1 MLLNKIVN
9 AFHLFVSQV
18 KYKTCMKSFGRR
30 SRIISPML
38 IANPQYIEVGQR
50 VLIRNGLRLEVVDPQ
65 NEVVISIGD
74 NVNIEQ
80 NCHIIGRVK
89 VAIGNNVTITG
100 NCSIVDVSHPFEN
113 IHDTKKIG
121 DRISS
126 IQQPV
131 TIGDG
136 SFIGFGSHISPGVT
150 IGKNCVVGAGSV
162 VTKSI
167 PDYSVVA
174 GVPAK
179 VIKYYSFEENKWV
192 SARS

>member
-1 MLLNKIVN
+1 MIFKKLKN
-9 AFHLFVSQV
+9 AFELLFSQV
-18 KYKTCMKSFGRR
+18 KYKACMKSFGRR

-38 IANPQYIEVGQR
+38 INNPQFIEIGDQ

-65 NEVVISIGD
+65 NAVVISIGN

-89 VAIGNNVTITG
+89 VTIGNDVTITG
-100 NCSIVDVSHPFEN
+100 NCSIVDVSHPFDDVYEK
-113 IHDTKKIG
+113 KKIG
-121 DRISS
+121 ERISTVE
-126 IQQPV
+126 QPIV
-131 TIGDG
+131 IGDG
-136 SFIGFGSHISPGVT
+136 TFIGFGSHISPGVT

-174 GVPAK
+174 GSPAK
-179 VIKYYSFEENKWV
+179 IIKRYSFEEEKWV
-192 SARS
+192 RV

>member
-1 MLLNKIVN
+1 
-9 AFHLFVSQV
+9 
-18 KYKTCMKSFGRR
+18 MKSFGRR

-100 NCSIVDVSHPFEN
+100 NCSIVDVIHPFEN
-113 IHDTKKIG
+113 IHDTTKIG

-192 SARS
+192 SVRS

>member
-1 MLLNKIVN
+1 MLLNKIES
-9 AFHLFVSQV
+9 AFHLLVSQV
-18 KYKTCMKSFGRR
+18 KYKSCMKSFGRR

-38 IANPQYIEVGQR
+38 ITNPKYIEIGQK

-100 NCSIVDVSHPFEN
+100 NCSIVDVIHPFEN
-113 IHDTKKIG
+113 VHDETKIG
-121 DRISS
+121 DRISKVEH
-126 IQQPV
+126 PV
-131 TIGDG
+131 IIGDG
-136 SFIGFGSHISPGVT
+136 SFIGFGAHISPGVT
-150 IGKNCVVGAGSV
+150 IGKYCVIGAGSV

-167 PDYSVVA
+167 SDYSVVA

-179 VIKYYSFEENKWV
+179 VIKRYSFEEDKWV
-192 SARS
+192 SV